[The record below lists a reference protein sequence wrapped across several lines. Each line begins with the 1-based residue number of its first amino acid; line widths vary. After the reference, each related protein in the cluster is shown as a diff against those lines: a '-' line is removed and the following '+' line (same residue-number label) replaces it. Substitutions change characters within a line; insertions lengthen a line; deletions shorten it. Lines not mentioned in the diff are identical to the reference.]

1 MQITAS
7 ANPAVVA
14 SSSAAS
20 ADWESF
26 CASQGA
32 AAVEADAAERVWMTR
47 QERGR
52 WGPVAPEPWVE
63 ID

>member
-1 MQITAS
+1 LQITAS

-47 QERGR
+47 TRH
-52 WGPVAPEPWVE
+52 A
-63 ID
+63 DTLAA